1 MLPSQIYKHGSP
13 GRIEKDEKNSL
24 GLVVGLCGEDWTE
37 DQRNVLLNR

>member
-1 MLPSQIYKHGSP
+1 MLPSQIYKRSSP

-24 GLVVGLCGEDWTE
+24 GRAVDLCGEGWTE